1 MVTIGA
7 DLHKRTHTLVATDAV
22 GRELAGCTVK
32 ATAEGHAK
40 ALGWARRWDQRTWA
54 LEDCRQVS
62 RRLEADLLRAG
73 ERVVRVAPKLTAGS
87 RRSARTRGKS
97 DPIDALAVARAALRE
112 PKLPVAQLEGT
123 ARDLRL
129 LVDHREDLVAERT
142 RHQNR
147 LRWHLHELEP
157 GQEPGPRSLDRK
169 CVLDALEVQLASS
182 PTLVGRIAR
191 ELVARCRELNARIKE
206 LEREIAGLT
215 RVAAPTLLQ
224 LSGCGALSAAKIVGE
239 TAGISRFRSRSAYAM
254 HTGTAPIPVWSGN
267 RERHRLNRGGN
278 RQLNAA
284 LHRIAITQLRDGGRG
299 REYYERRVAAGETKK
314 AAIRALRRR
323 LSDEVFRR
331 LRIDESGSTTHPS
344 LAA

>member
-1 MVTIGA
+1 MVIIGA
-7 DLHKRTHTLVATDAV
+7 DLHKRTHTLVAIDGV
-22 GRELAGCTVK
+22 GRRLAHSTVK
-32 ATAEGHAK
+32 ATPAGHAE
-40 ALGWARRWDQRTWA
+40 ALRWARSWAERSWA

-62 RRLEADLLRAG
+62 RRFESDLLRAG
-73 ERVVRVAPKLTAGS
+73 ERVVRVAPKLTVEM

-112 PKLPVAQLEGT
+112 PDLPVAQLEGV

-129 LVDHREDLVAERT
+129 LVDHREDLVGERT
-142 RHQNR
+142 RTQNR

-157 GQEPGPRSLDRK
+157 GQEPAPRSLDRK
-169 CVLDALEVQLASS
+169 CVLDALEVRLAAS
-182 PTLVGRIAR
+182 TTRVAEIAR
-191 ELVARCRELNARIKE
+191 ELVARCRELSVRIKG

-215 RVAAPTLLQ
+215 QAVAPVLLR
-224 LSGCGALSAAKIVGE
+224 LHGCGSLSAAKIIGE
-239 TAGISRFRSRSAYAM
+239 TAGIGRFKSRAAYAM

-267 RERHRLNRGGN
+267 STRHRLNRGGN

-284 LHRIAITQLRDGGRG
+284 LHRIAVTQLRDGGRG
-299 REYYERRVAAGETKK
+299 REYCERRMAAGDTKT

-331 LRIDESGSTTHPS
+331 LRIDESGSVAPRP